1 MKEFRREAVGN
12 LLTVKSI
19 VTLVL
24 TLVFSVLAV
33 TSRIDGGQFLNIFS
47 IVIAFYFGTQH
58 RKSMTQEV
66 TQEKGDAE
74 RRGMNWLH
82 LREESLAHLM
92 FMA

>member
-1 MKEFRREAVGN
+1 MKEFWREAVGN

-24 TLVFSVLAV
+24 VFSVLVV

-66 TQEKGDAE
+66 TKEKGDAE
-74 RRGMNWLH
+74 
-82 LREESLAHLM
+82 
-92 FMA
+92 

>member
-1 MKEFRREAVGN
+1 MFAQIVAIFIFLGMF
-12 LLTVKSI
+12 LLIILDKFERHY
-19 VTLVL
+19 VTLGSGALVL

-66 TQEKGDAE
+66 AQEKGDAE
-74 RRGMNWLH
+74 
-82 LREESLAHLM
+82 
-92 FMA
+92 

>member
-1 MKEFRREAVGN
+1 MKEIWKEAVGN

-19 VTLVL
+19 
-24 TLVFSVLAV
+24 V

-74 RRGMNWLH
+74 
-82 LREESLAHLM
+82 
-92 FMA
+92 

>member
-1 MKEFRREAVGN
+1 MSMIEQLASGMLATCEIF
-12 LLTVKSI
+12 
-19 VTLVL
+19 VL

-66 TQEKGDAE
+66 AQEKGDAE
-74 RRGMNWLH
+74 
-82 LREESLAHLM
+82 
-92 FMA
+92 

>member
-1 MKEFRREAVGN
+1 MSTMSMIGQLASGMLATCEIF
-12 LLTVKSI
+12 
-19 VTLVL
+19 VL

-58 RKSMTQEV
+58 RKRMTQEV

-74 RRGMNWLH
+74 
-82 LREESLAHLM
+82 
-92 FMA
+92 

>member
-1 MKEFRREAVGN
+1 MQTNPKEDKPLKKPAHKMAMV
-12 LLTVKSI
+12 
-19 VTLVL
+19 LVL

-74 RRGMNWLH
+74 
-82 LREESLAHLM
+82 
-92 FMA
+92 

>member
-1 MKEFRREAVGN
+1 MFAQIVAIFIFLGMF
-12 LLTVKSI
+12 LLIILDKFERHY
-19 VTLVL
+19 VTLGSGALVL

-74 RRGMNWLH
+74 
-82 LREESLAHLM
+82 
-92 FMA
+92 

>member
-1 MKEFRREAVGN
+1 MNERGKWNEGN
-12 LLTVKSI
+12 LERSCRKSATVKSI

-66 TQEKGDAE
+66 AQEKGDAE
-74 RRGMNWLH
+74 
-82 LREESLAHLM
+82 
-92 FMA
+92 